1 MPENKINFIDL
12 AAVYK
17 LRQSEFDAAIAA
29 TLASADYINGKALAE
44 FNLALAAFTGAQN
57 VITCGNGTDAL
68 QIAMMALNLSEG
80 DEVILPVF
88 TYTATAEVIALLKLK
103 PVFVEVCAD
112 TFNIDVAAVEAAI
125 TPKTKALLPVHLFGQ
140 CANMEAIVALA
151 AKHNLYIIEDAAQAI
166 GAQYTFTSG
175 EKWQAGCVGTI
186 GCTSFFPTKNLGA
199 FGDGGAIFCNEPDL
213 ALRLKMIANH
223 GQKEKYVHEIIGV
236 NSRLDTLQAAILN
249 VQLKHLPAAILRKQ
263 EIAARY
269 DAALANITGLS
280 IPARDAKSTHVFHQY
295 TLRIA
300 SRRDELKKYLAD
312 AGIDTM
318 VYYATPMH
326 LQKAYANAAHPAG
339 TFPIAEQL
347 SKEVLSIPIHTT
359 LTDAEVDFVI
369 QKIKDFFAVA
379 IT

>member
-29 TLASADYINGKALAE
+29 SLASADYINGKALLE
-44 FNLALAAFTGAQN
+44 FNLALAEFTGAKN
-57 VITCGNGTDAL
+57 IITCGNGTDAL
-68 QIAMMALNLSEG
+68 QIAMMALNLTEG
-80 DEVILPVF
+80 DEIILPAF

-112 TFNIDVAAVEAAI
+112 TFNIDVAAIEAAI

-140 CANMEAIVALA
+140 CANMEAIMALA
-151 AKHNLYIIEDAAQAI
+151 VRHNLFVIEDAAQAI
-166 GAQYTFTSG
+166 GAQYTFASG
-175 EKWQAGCVGTI
+175 EIVQAGCMGTI

-199 FGDGGAIFCNEPDL
+199 FGDGGAIFCNDSDL
-213 ALRLKMIANH
+213 ALQLKMIANH

-249 VQLKHLPAAILRKQ
+249 VQLKHLPSAIARKQ

-269 DAALANITGLS
+269 DAALVNISGLS

-312 AGIDTM
+312 ARIYTM

-326 LQKAYANAAHPAG
+326 LQKAYASAALPAG
-339 TFPIAEQL
+339 SFPIAEQL
-347 SKEVLSIPIHTT
+347 SKEVLSIPIHST
-359 LTDAEVDFVI
+359 LTDAEVDLVI
-369 QKIKDFFAVA
+369 QKIKDLFAVA
-379 IT
+379 VA

>member
-17 LRQSEFDAAIAA
+17 LHQSEFDAAIAA

-44 FNLALAAFTGAQN
+44 FNLSLAAFTGAEN

-80 DEVILPVF
+80 DEVILPAF

-112 TFNIDVAAVEAAI
+112 TFNIDVAAIEAAI

-140 CANMEAIVALA
+140 CANMEAIMALA
-151 AKHNLYIIEDAAQAI
+151 VRHNLFVIEDAAQAI
-166 GAQYTFTSG
+166 GAQYTFASG
-175 EKWQAGCVGTI
+175 EKLQAGCMSTI

-199 FGDGGAIFCNEPDL
+199 FGDGGAIFCKEQDL

-249 VQLKHLPAAILRKQ
+249 VQLKHLPEAIARKQ
-263 EIAARY
+263 AIAARY

-280 IPARDAKSTHVFHQY
+280 IPARDAKSTHVYHQY

-326 LQKAYANAAHPAG
+326 LQKAYANAVRPAG

-359 LTDAEVDFVI
+359 LTDVEIDFVI
-369 QKIKDFFAVA
+369 QKIKDFFAGDIA
-379 IT
+379 

>member
-1 MPENKINFIDL
+1 S
-12 AAVYK
+12 Y
-17 LRQSEFDAAIAA
+17 
-29 TLASADYINGKALAE
+29 
-44 FNLALAAFTGAQN
+44 TGVEH

-68 QIAMMALNLSEG
+68 QIAMMALNLTEG
-80 DEVILPVF
+80 DEIILPAF

-140 CANMEAIVALA
+140 CANMEAIMALA
-151 AKHNLYIIEDAAQAI
+151 VQHNLFVIEDAAQAI
-166 GAQYTFTSG
+166 GAQYTFASG
-175 EKWQAGCVGTI
+175 ERWQAGCMGTI

-199 FGDGGAIFCNEPDL
+199 FGDGGAIFCKESDL

-223 GQKEKYVHEIIGV
+223 GQKEKYVHEMIGV

-249 VQLKHLPAAILRKQ
+249 VQLKHLPAAIARKQ
-263 EIAARY
+263 QIAARY
-269 DAALANITGLS
+269 DAALAYITGLS
-280 IPARDAKSTHVFHQY
+280 IPVRDTKSTHVFHQY
-295 TLRIA
+295 TLRIT

-326 LQKAYANAAHPAG
+326 LQKAYASVAHPAG
-339 TFPIAEQL
+339 SFPIAEQL
-347 SKEVLSIPIHTT
+347 SKEVLSIPIHST
-359 LTDAEVDFVI
+359 LTDAEIDLVI
-369 QKIKDFFAVA
+369 QKIKEFFAENIA
-379 IT
+379 

>member
-17 LRQSEFDAAIAA
+17 LRQSEFDAAIRS
-29 TLASADYINGKALAE
+29 TLASADYINGKALSE
-44 FNLALAAFTGAQN
+44 FNLSLAAFTGAEN

-68 QIAMMALNLSEG
+68 QIAMMALNLAEG
-80 DEVILPVF
+80 DEVILPAF

-140 CANMEAIVALA
+140 CANMEAILALA
-151 AKHNLYIIEDAAQAI
+151 VRHNLYVIEDAAQAI
-166 GAQYTFTSG
+166 GAQYTFASG
-175 EKWQAGCVGTI
+175 ERFQAGCMGTI

-199 FGDGGAIFCNEPDL
+199 FGDGGAIFCKEQDL

-223 GQKEKYVHEIIGV
+223 GQKEKYIHEIIGV

-249 VQLKHLPAAILRKQ
+249 VQLKHLPAAIARKQ
-263 EIAARY
+263 QIAARY

-280 IPARDAKSTHVFHQY
+280 IPIRDAKSTHVFHQY

-312 AGIDTM
+312 GGIDTM
-318 VYYATPMH
+318 VYYSTPMH
-326 LQKAYANAAHPAG
+326 LQKAYANAVHPAG

-359 LTDAEVDFVI
+359 LTDAEIEFVI
-369 QKIKDFFAVA
+369 QKIKEFFAMA
-379 IT
+379 IA

>member
-17 LRQSEFDAAIAA
+17 LRQSEFDAAIRS

-44 FNLALAAFTGAQN
+44 FNLALAAFTGAEN

-68 QIAMMALNLSEG
+68 QIAMMALNLTEG
-80 DEVILPVF
+80 DEVILPSF

-112 TFNIDVAAVEAAI
+112 TFNIDVAAIEAAI

-140 CANMEAIVALA
+140 CANMEAIIALA
-151 AKHNLYIIEDAAQAI
+151 VKHNLYIIEDAAQAI
-166 GAQYTFTSG
+166 GAQYTFASG
-175 EKWQAGCVGTI
+175 EMLQAGCMGTI

-199 FGDGGAIFCNEPDL
+199 FGDGGAIFCSSQAL
-213 ALRLKMIANH
+213 ALRLKIIANH
-223 GQKEKYVHEIIGV
+223 GQKEKYVHELIGV

-249 VQLKHLPAAILRKQ
+249 VQLKHLPEAIARKQ
-263 EIAARY
+263 AIAARY
-269 DAALANITGLS
+269 DAALSNITGLS

-300 SRRDELKKYLAD
+300 TRRDELKKYLAD

-379 IT
+379 IA